1 VLRVLECLP
10 SFDERKGHR
19 NAFIATIVERHAFT
33 IVRDRNVRK
42 RDTRRVSSLNVTIN
56 LPNEGPAEFGQTLGE
71 RETETRLGVRR
82 RSDQA
87 VTEVAEDVATAIAS
101 LPEPLK
107 DLAER
112 LKHQTI
118 SEISRDLGISRS
130 TLNHRLV
137 RLRQRF
143 EAMGMREYLA
153 T

>member
-1 VLRVLECLP
+1 
-10 SFDERKGHR
+10 
-19 NAFIATIVERHAFT
+19 
-33 IVRDRNVRK
+33 
-42 RDTRRVSSLNVTIN
+42 
-56 LPNEGPAEFGQTLGE
+56 
-71 RETETRLGVRR
+71 
-82 RSDQA
+82 
-87 VTEVAEDVATAIAS
+87 VAEDVATAIAS